1 MPNFGAMT
9 KTLNTIALA
18 LLCLLYSC
26 TEPTPNAA
34 LKRKADSLDLAL
46 KANKLAA
53 GIVKRR
59 DDSIAAAKHAQD
71 SLAEAHPHKDYGPCP
86 VTLRKCSLVADGHGG
101 KALVVSVKNA
111 SGRKIDM
118 VHLAWTVYNKQ
129 GKVIGSSNGKAKK
142 LLANGKSAGY
152 SWPVNAPN
160 GKRAT
165 ASVAG
170 LHFADG
176 SVWMAYN

>member
-1 MPNFGAMT
+1 MT
-9 KTLNTIALA
+9 KTFTMITLA
-18 LLCLLYSC
+18 SLCLLYSC

-53 GIVKRR
+53 EIVKRKE
-59 DDSIAAAKHAQD
+59 DSAAHAKD
-71 SLAEAHPHKDYGPCP
+71 SVAEAHPHKDYGPCP
-86 VTLRKCSLVADGHGG
+86 VSLKKCSLVADGHGG
-101 KALVVSVKNA
+101 KAIVVSVKNA

-142 LLANGKSAGY
+142 LLAAGKSAGY